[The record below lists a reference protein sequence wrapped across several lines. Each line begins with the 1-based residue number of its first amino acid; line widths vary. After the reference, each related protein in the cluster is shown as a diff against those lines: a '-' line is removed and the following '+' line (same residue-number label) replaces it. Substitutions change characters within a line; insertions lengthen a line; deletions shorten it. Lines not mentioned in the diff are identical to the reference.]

1 MTFNDKGWGGKRQNA
16 GRKKLETIKKT
27 KVVRIPEE
35 VDVEKILSLKEDI
48 KTLIHA
54 WRVELHP
61 TSPRDESA
69 RKMIEELEELL

>member
-1 MTFNDKGWGGKRQNA
+1 MTPDYNNWGGKRQNS
-16 GRKKLETIKKT
+16 GRKKSGITKKT

-35 VDVEKILSLKEDI
+35 VDIAKILSLKEDI

-54 WRVELHP
+54 WKLELHP